1 MLNRIGMAEIVMLT
15 AIAIFVYIAYK
26 VIVFLRNFIS
36 SREYGANKSNT
47 VMMLGLIVSLLFNIN
62 QIRYIKSINH
72 QNRKISN
79 YMKYVAQNRLN
90 RQRWICESISLDLDK
105 IKNGDMTVDE
115 LTAYLS
121 GVREFTHPDLV
132 EGVFNETYSSNSDIL
147 KLLKKFMGSGNIIK
161 DSLVNL
167 SSKDIDELIEKY
179 DRLVDLLDGNKK
191 ENSIIYYIEKDE
203 LDNPQ
208 FIEMIDEIDVI
219 LDEIDAI
226 YGNGEL

>member
-1 MLNRIGMAEIVMLT
+1 MAEIVMLI

-36 SREYGANKSNT
+36 SGEYGANKSNT
-47 VMMLGLIVSLLFNIN
+47 IMMLGLIVSLLFNIY

-226 YGNGEL
+226 YGNGEVKRSIY